1 MYQKFATLS
10 DTWTFLWTAWH
21 IINNY
26 KIYQTVNRLRS
37 LLSLHV
43 IMSSCRQTGTSQR
56 RCHQARHWL
65 FSIYDLWSMITQFFN
80 LWSMYCGD
88 SLKFSLYNLTLIFL
102 CKTISA
108 LQSIFD
114 IWLMQMRQI
123 DMFNL
128 RAKNMDWKV
137 LDNITTYRFASQTTN
152 DSQFNNNKVTPVYWI
167 NFEAIK
173 NMVTAVL

>member
-1 MYQKFATLS
+1 
-10 DTWTFLWTAWH
+10 
-21 IINNY
+21 
-26 KIYQTVNRLRS
+26 
-37 LLSLHV
+37 
-43 IMSSCRQTGTSQR
+43 MSSCHHAGR
-56 RCHQARHWL
+56 RAHLNVDLCHQARHWL
-65 FSIYDLWSMITQFFN
+65 FSIYDLWSIVTQFFN

-137 LDNITTYRFASQTTN
+137 LDNIRTYRFASQTTN
-152 DSQFNNNKVTPVYWI
+152 DSQFNKKVTPVYWI

>member
-1 MYQKFATLS
+1 
-10 DTWTFLWTAWH
+10 
-21 IINNY
+21 
-26 KIYQTVNRLRS
+26 
-37 LLSLHV
+37 
-43 IMSSCRQTGTSQR
+43 
-56 RCHQARHWL
+56 
-65 FSIYDLWSMITQFFN
+65 
-80 LWSMYCGD
+80 MYCGD

-137 LDNITTYRFASQTTN
+137 LNNIRTYRFASQTTN
-152 DSQFNNNKVTPVYWI
+152 DSQFNNKVTPVYWI
-167 NFEAIK
+167 NFETIR
-173 NMVTAVL
+173 NMVTK